1 MALDQEQI
9 REILPHRGPALLIE
23 RVLELEP
30 GVRALGTRLI
40 HADDPFLEGHFPGQP
55 VVPGAILIEMMAQM
69 AGVLTM
75 RTLPERMRAE
85 GVALLGLDKAR
96 FRHPVFPGAE
106 IAVEI
111 AIVQRRDP
119 IWRFKAVATVGGVR
133 VADATLLAGLT
144 SADASKRGL
153 SAHRTG
159 IGRKG

>member
-1 MALDQEQI
+1 LALEQDEI

-23 RVLELEP
+23 RVVALEP

-55 VVPGAILIEMMAQM
+55 VVPGAIIIEMMAQM

-75 RTLPERMRAE
+75 RTLPEHMRAE
-85 GVALLGLDKAR
+85 GVALLGLDRAR
-96 FRHPVFPGAE
+96 FRHPVFPGSE

-111 AIVQRRDP
+111 AILQRRDP
-119 IWRFKAVATVGGVR
+119 IWRFEAVATVGGVR

-144 SADASKRGL
+144 SADASQRGL